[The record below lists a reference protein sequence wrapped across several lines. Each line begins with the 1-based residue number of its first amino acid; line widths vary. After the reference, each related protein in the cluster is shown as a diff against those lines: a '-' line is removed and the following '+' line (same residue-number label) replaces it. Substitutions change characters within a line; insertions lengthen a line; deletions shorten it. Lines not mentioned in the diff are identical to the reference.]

1 MLVFK
6 HPITADVDPDMPL
19 LPYIHGFEGV
29 PTFSPEIAIFSNGAL
44 MIFPKSSRKSQYL
57 M

>member
-6 HPITADVDPDMPL
+6 HPITPDVDPDMPL
-19 LPYIHGFEGV
+19 LPDIHGFEGV